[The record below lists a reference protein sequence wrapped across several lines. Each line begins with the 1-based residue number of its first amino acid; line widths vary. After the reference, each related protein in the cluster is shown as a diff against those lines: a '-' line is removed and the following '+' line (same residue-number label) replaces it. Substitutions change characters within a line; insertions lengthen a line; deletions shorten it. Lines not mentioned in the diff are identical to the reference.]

1 MTICIIHK
9 LKCPP
14 LLPWKYHYHFIPLRT
29 QERANHLLSGT
40 LISLRQDFN
49 PEHWTIKRGH
59 LVWRKLDREEKKVV
73 GSRMQVKLCTGSF

>member
-14 LLPWKYHYHFIPLRT
+14 LLPWKYHYHFFPLPT

-40 LISLRQDFN
+40 LVSLCQDFN
-49 PEHWTIKRGH
+49 PEHWII
-59 LVWRKLDREEKKVV
+59 KLDIWSGESWTGKKRKEW
-73 GSRMQVKLCTGSF
+73 GAGCR